1 MLSPQPS
8 DLSSQASDDSAELL
22 ELSVVLPT
30 FNERENVVPVLARLE
45 AALSGIRYE
54 VVFVDDDSPDGTADE
69 VRRVARRNPQIRIL
83 KRIRRRGLSS
93 ACIEGMFATAA
104 PWIVVMDA
112 DLQHDETIIP
122 AMLRRIQT
130 ENLDIV
136 IGTRKAAG
144 GSMGDFAASRVR
156 LSNAGSYLSNL
167 VSRHKLSDPMSGFFM
182 ISRSYLEDVSH
193 TLSGLGFK
201 ILLDLVAS
209 SRRAVRIGE
218 EPYTFR
224 SRMFGESKLDILVGL
239 EYLQLLLDKL
249 IGDYVPVRFV
259 IFGMVGTLGAV
270 LHLVIL
276 WLLYIVA
283 GESFLLA
290 QAAAAFVVMTAN
302 FMLNNLITYRDRRL
316 RGADFLRGLLSF
328 YVACSIGAF
337 VNVRVATFIAAG
349 GWPWYVA
356 GLLGTILGSVWNF
369 GVTSIFTWRQRN
381 YRKPLKQSVPCHKA
395 AISQ

>member
-1 MLSPQPS
+1 
-8 DLSSQASDDSAELL
+8 
-22 ELSVVLPT
+22 
-30 FNERENVVPVLARLE
+30 
-45 AALSGIRYE
+45 
-54 VVFVDDDSPDGTADE
+54 
-69 VRRVARRNPQIRIL
+69 
-83 KRIRRRGLSS
+83 
-93 ACIEGMFATAA
+93 
-104 PWIVVMDA
+104 
-112 DLQHDETIIP
+112 
-122 AMLRRIQT
+122 
-130 ENLDIV
+130 
-136 IGTRKAAG
+136 
-144 GSMGDFAASRVR
+144 
-156 LSNAGSYLSNL
+156 
-167 VSRHKLSDPMSGFFM
+167 
-182 ISRSYLEDVSH
+182 
-193 TLSGLGFK
+193 
-201 ILLDLVAS
+201 
-209 SRRAVRIGE
+209 
-218 EPYTFR
+218 
-224 SRMFGESKLDILVGL
+224 
-239 EYLQLLLDKL
+239 
-249 IGDYVPVRFV
+249 
-259 IFGMVGTLGAV
+259 MVGTLGAV